1 MGGKPVEQPARLLF
15 LGDIVGDEALTR
27 VEFRIPILR
36 KELGLL
42 AVVVNAENAAGGS
55 GLTAAQ
61 FHRLRRAGVDL
72 VTLGDHGLKRR
83 EIVPL
88 LEKGEP
94 ISRPANL
101 PSQAPGKPWAE
112 VVLPGGIPLR
122 VVTVLGRVFM
132 KPQDCPFDALDRV
145 LGEMA
150 AVMGNRPAITLVDLH
165 AEATAEKELLG
176 WHVDGKVTAALG
188 THTHVPTADEKLL
201 PKGTAY
207 QTDVGMCGSMAG
219 VLGRDPEAVLRTTRT
234 GLPESWPL
242 TTGKIALSGTLVEV
256 DLATGKATGIE
267 RFREMG

>member
-1 MGGKPVEQPARLLF
+1 
-15 LGDIVGDEALTR
+15 
-27 VEFRIPILR
+27 
-36 KELGLL
+36 
-42 AVVVNAENAAGGS
+42 VVVNAENAAGGS
-55 GLTAAQ
+55 GLNVSQ
-61 FHRLRRAGVDL
+61 YHRLRRAGVDL

-83 EIVPL
+83 EIVSL

-101 PSQAPGKPWAE
+101 PSQAPGKGWAQAE
-112 VVLPGGIPLR
+112 LGGGLSLR

-132 KPQDCPFDALDRV
+132 KPYDCPFDALDRV
-145 LGEMA
+145 LPEMA
-150 AVMGNRPAITLVDLH
+150 DGKPSITLVDLH

-188 THTHVPTADEKLL
+188 THTHVPTADERVL

-219 VLGRDPEAVLRTTRT
+219 VLGRDPEAILRTTRT

-242 TTGKIALSGTLVEV
+242 TTGKINLAGALVEV
-256 DLATGKATGIE
+256 DLATGKATGIQ
-267 RFREMG
+267 RFREPS